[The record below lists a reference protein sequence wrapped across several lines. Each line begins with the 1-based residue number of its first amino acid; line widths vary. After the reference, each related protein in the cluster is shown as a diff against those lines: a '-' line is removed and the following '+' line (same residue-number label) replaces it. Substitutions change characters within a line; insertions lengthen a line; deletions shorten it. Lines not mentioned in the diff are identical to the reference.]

1 VFEPG
6 KVLRMMLREQR
17 VSHSFASPN
26 LLAALVRHPDATADG
41 CPHLRSVFVGG
52 APITDATAQLAHDVF
67 GDALFQG
74 TGRRRPC
81 RCR

>member
-6 KVLRMMLREQR
+6 KVSRMMREQR

-26 LLAALVRHPDATADG
+26 LLAALVCHPDATADG

-52 APITDATAQLAHDVF
+52 APITDATARLAHDVF
-67 GDALFQG
+67 GDALSRG